1 MPTPYRNAMIAKIKI
16 AQKQLDLD
24 DATYRAMLQSVTG
37 RNSCTKC
44 NASQLQA
51 VLAELR
57 VKGWN
62 PECTPNPNP
71 NTKTPKRD
79 TGPRVDHSCIPLRNK
94 IAAILSDMECP
105 WAYAEGILTR
115 MYGTGAS
122 IATAS
127 RQQLSACVTALLK
140 QQSRRA
146 ASSAH
151 PAN

>member
-16 AQKQLDLD
+16 AQKQLGLD
-24 DATYRAMLQSVTG
+24 DATYRAMLHSVTG

-44 NASQLQA
+44 SASQLQA

-71 NTKTPKRD
+71 KKPKRD
-79 TGPRVDHSCIPLRNK
+79 TGPQVDHACIPLRNK

-146 ASSAH
+146 A
-151 PAN
+151 PAAKATT

>member
-1 MPTPYRNAMIAKIKI
+1 MSTPYRNAMIAKIKI
-16 AQKQLDLD
+16 AQKQLGLD

-62 PECTPNPNP
+62 PEFSPNP
-71 NTKTPKRD
+71 KSQAPKRE
-79 TGPRVDHSCIPLRNK
+79 TGPTVSRELVPLRNK

-105 WAYAEGILTR
+105 WAYAEGILAR
-115 MYGTGAS
+115 MYGAGAS

-146 ASSAH
+146 Q
-151 PAN
+151 PIT